1 MQSFNPTR
9 NAHRNP
15 HHILAA
21 ALGIALAGGMAAA
34 PAFAQDATG
43 ASGKHIAIVGGF
55 AHQEPTGDG
64 AIDGS
69 KAEFAGSGAATL
81 GASYYIN
88 DKIAIE
94 GWGAVTKFDHR
105 MTTAADGKVAT
116 VSSQPYALSAQY
128 HFRDGNATVRPFVG
142 LGYFQSNISDEDQD
156 NAGPYA
162 DNHIGMSSPEGPM
175 ATVGVD
181 LNFTPHM
188 FARAD
193 ARYLHG
199 GSDIAVDGAPAGDAD
214 LNPVIIGVGVG
225 ARF

>member
-1 MQSFNPTR
+1 MQAFNHPTR
-9 NAHRNP
+9 NTPR
-15 HHILAA
+15 ILAA
-21 ALGIALAGGMAAA
+21 ALGVALAGGMAAA

-43 ASGKHIAIVGGF
+43 ASGKRFAIVGGF
-55 AHQEPTGDG
+55 AHQEPTGNG
-64 AIDGS
+64 SIGGNEAEFDGS
-69 KAEFAGSGAATL
+69 AAPTL
-81 GASYYIN
+81 SASYYIN
-88 DKIAIE
+88 DNIAIE
-94 GWGAVTKFDHR
+94 GWGAVSKFDHR
-105 MTTAADGKVAT
+105 VTTAADGKVAT

-156 NAGPYA
+156 DGTAYA
-162 DNHIGMSSPEGPM
+162 DNHVGMSTPEGPM

-181 LNFTPHM
+181 LNFTPRV

-199 GSDIAVDGAPAGDAD
+199 SSDIAVDGAAAGDAD